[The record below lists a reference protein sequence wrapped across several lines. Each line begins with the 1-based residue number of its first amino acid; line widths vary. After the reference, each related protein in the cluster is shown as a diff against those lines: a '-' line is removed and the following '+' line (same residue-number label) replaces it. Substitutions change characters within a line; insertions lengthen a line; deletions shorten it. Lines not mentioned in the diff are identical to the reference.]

1 MLYYNRLC
9 STITGGLK
17 PCAFSENPKN
27 PITVG
32 VTLAIAAAAY
42 AAYRFFADR
51 CCCDYECDDCCDCDD
66 DLLDDEDD
74 DSDDVEVEVED
85 APAADADKE

>member
-1 MLYYNRLC
+1 MCFFRK
-9 STITGGLK
+9 TEK
-17 PCAFSENPKN
+17 PHYGKVIA
-27 PITVG
+27 ITVG

-66 DLLDDEDD
+66 DELFDDEDD

>member
-1 MLYYNRLC
+1 MCFFR
-9 STITGGLK
+9 K
-17 PCAFSENPKN
+17 PEKPHYGKVIA
-27 PITVG
+27 ITVG

-66 DLLDDEDD
+66 DELFDDEDD
-74 DSDDVEVEVED
+74 DFDDDDEFID
-85 APAADADKE
+85 GDDFADDEK